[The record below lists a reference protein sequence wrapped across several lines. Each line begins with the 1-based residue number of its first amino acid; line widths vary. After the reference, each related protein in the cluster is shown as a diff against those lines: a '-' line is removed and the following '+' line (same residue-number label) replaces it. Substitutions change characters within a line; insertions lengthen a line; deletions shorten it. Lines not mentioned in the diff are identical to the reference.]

1 MPDYNALKQAFAAF
15 LPSERLIDDPL
26 RLFAYGTDASFYRLV
41 PKIVVKAETEAEIM
55 AILAACRQQNAPI
68 TFRAAGT
75 SLSGQ
80 SISDSVLLILGD
92 GWTGMKIE
100 ENGKRI
106 RLQPGVVGAEAN
118 RKLAGFARKIGP
130 DPASIDSAKIGGIA
144 ANNSSGMCCGTAEN
158 SYQTLLSMRL
168 ILADGSMVDTGD
180 EASVAAFRISHAWLL
195 ADLRALSDR
204 LRGNADLAERV
215 RRKFAIKNTTGYG
228 LNALLD
234 FEDPIEML
242 QHLMIGS
249 EGTLGFIAE
258 ITYRTVDEHPPAP
271 WCSIPIWKK
280 PAAPSPN

>member
-1 MPDYNALKQAFAAF
+1 MPDYAALKGALASF
-15 LPSERLIDDPL
+15 LPADRLIDDPL

-41 PKIVVKAETEAEIM
+41 PKIVVKAETEAEVV
-55 AILAACRQQNAPI
+55 AILAACRAAGAPI

-92 GWTGMKIE
+92 GWNGLQIE
-100 ENGKRI
+100 DEGKRI

-168 ILADGSMVDTGD
+168 ILADGSLVDTGD
-180 EASVAAFRISHAWLL
+180 EASVKAFRHSHAWMLT
-195 ADLRALSDR
+195 DLQALSDR
-204 LRGNADLAERV
+204 LRANEALAERV

-234 FEDPIEML
+234 FDDPLQML
-242 QHLMIGS
+242 QHLMIG
-249 EGTLGFIAE
+249 
-258 ITYRTVDEHPPAP
+258 
-271 WCSIPIWKK
+271 
-280 PAAPSPN
+280 